1 MRWIDRIPLLPL
13 AVAAVLLGLAPFR
26 PQPHLMEK
34 LGMLVSGTL
43 TRPIDIFDLFLHG
56 TPVALLAL
64 RLTRITRQRGTTPP
78 HAS

>member
-78 HAS
+78 LAS